1 MAKANPLL
9 RDWLFNFTEM
19 TLSIIIVNWN
29 TKELIKKCIESI
41 FNTTQ
46 QDELNYEVIVIDN
59 GSAEGSL
66 EYLQSLGNKI
76 VLISNETNR
85 GYAAACNQGMKQALG
100 KYILLLGSDTLMLKD
115 TLKTCVD
122 YLDNNMKAGAVGCKL
137 LNPDGT
143 AQNSCKRFP
152 TLKNAFFAYLSLDN
166 LNRGY
171 DMADFSYDKTI
182 SVDQIATTFLMIRA
196 EVLQTTGMFDESYRI
211 LYNDVDLCKR
221 IKNGGWE
228 IIFLHTCC
236 IYHLGS
242 HSTKQA
248 DFALR
253 KKMYGDIYRY
263 YCRNFGF
270 KAKFLYPIL
279 VIRLLIVSTIKA

>member
-1 MAKANPLL
+1 
-9 RDWLFNFTEM
+9 M
-19 TLSIIIVNWN
+19 TLSIVIVNWN
-29 TKELIKKCIESI
+29 TRELIKKCIESV
-41 FNTTQ
+41 FNTTPQ
-46 QDELNYEVIVIDN
+46 SELVYEIIVIDN
-59 GSAEGSL
+59 GSADGSL

-76 VLISNETNR
+76 VLISNKTNL
-85 GYAAACNQGMKQALG
+85 GYAAACNQGMKQAAG
-100 KYILLLGSDTLMLKD
+100 RYVLLLGSDTLMQKD
-115 TLKTCVD
+115 TLKECIKH
-122 YLDNNMKAGAVGCKL
+122 LENNPGTGAVGCKL
-137 LNPDGT
+137 LNPDGS
-143 AQNSCKRFP
+143 AQNSCKKFP

-166 LNRGY
+166 LNRSY
-171 DMADFSYDKTI
+171 DMADFHYDKTI
-182 SVDQIATTFLMIRA
+182 SVDQIATTFLMIKC
-196 EVLQTTGMFDESYRI
+196 EVIQKAGLFDEAYRI

-221 IKNGGWE
+221 IKNDGWE
-228 IIFLHTCC
+228 IIFLHTCS

>member
-1 MAKANPLL
+1 
-9 RDWLFNFTEM
+9 M

-29 TKELIKKCIESI
+29 TKELIGKCIESI
-41 FNTTQ
+41 FDTTPLS
-46 QDELNYEVIVIDN
+46 ELLYEVIVIDN
-59 GSAEGSL
+59 GSADGSK
-66 EYLQSLGNKI
+66 EYLLSLGKKI
-76 VLISNETNR
+76 VLINNDTNR
-85 GYAAACNQGMKQALG
+85 GYAAACNQGMKQAAG
-100 KYILLLGSDTLMLKD
+100 KYMLLLGSDTLMLNG
-115 TLKTCVD
+115 TLVKCAA
-122 YLDNNMKAGAVGCKL
+122 YLESNPQVGAVGCKL

-143 AQNSCKRFP
+143 AQNSCKKFP
-152 TLKNAFFAYLSLDN
+152 TLKNAFYAYLSLDK
-166 LNRGY
+166 LNRSY
-171 DMADFSYDKTI
+171 DMADFGYDKTI
-182 SVDQIATTFLMIRA
+182 TVDQIATTFLMIRA
-196 EVLQTTGMFDESYRI
+196 EVIKKTGMFDESYRI

-221 IKNGGWE
+221 IRSSGWE
-228 IIFLHTCC
+228 IVFLHICS

-279 VIRLLIVSTIKA
+279 VTRLLIVSTIKA

>member
-1 MAKANPLL
+1 
-9 RDWLFNFTEM
+9 M

-29 TKELIKKCIESI
+29 TRELIKKCIESI
-41 FNTTQ
+41 FDTTPQ
-46 QDELNYEVIVIDN
+46 SELEYEVIVIDN
-59 GSAEGSL
+59 GSKDGSI

-76 VLISNETNR
+76 VLLSNKTNR
-85 GYAAACNQGMKQALG
+85 GYAAACNQGMERAAG

-115 TLKTCVD
+115 TLKECSV
-122 YLDNNMKAGAVGCKL
+122 YLENHPLTGAVGCKL
-137 LNPDGT
+137 LNHDSS

-152 TLKNAFFAYLSLDN
+152 TIKNAFFAYLSLDK
-166 LNRGY
+166 LNRDY
-171 DMADFSYDKTI
+171 DMADFNYDKTI
-182 SVDQIATTFLMIRA
+182 SVDQIATTFLMIKA
-196 EVLQTTGMFDESYRI
+196 EVIHKAGMFDEAYRI

-221 IKNGGWE
+221 IKNDGWE
-228 IIFLHTCC
+228 IVFLHTCS

-248 DFALR
+248 GFAIR

-279 VIRLLIVSTIKA
+279 VIRLLIVTTIKA